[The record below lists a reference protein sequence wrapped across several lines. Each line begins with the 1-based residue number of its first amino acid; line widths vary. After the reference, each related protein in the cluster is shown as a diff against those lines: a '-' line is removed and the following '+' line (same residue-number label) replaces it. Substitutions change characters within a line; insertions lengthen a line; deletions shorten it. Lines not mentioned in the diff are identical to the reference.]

1 MFMNNLG
8 TARRA
13 ERAYAAAAAT
23 RSLRAQ
29 EAEVFMRVTASLR
42 HGVAGSPADRVRALA
57 DTSLLW
63 SSVLDQVRDPAN
75 QLPDRLRAMIASVAI
90 AVQRE
95 VTTEQ
100 PNFDFLIE
108 VNENIASGL
117 SDH

>member
-1 MFMNNLG
+1 MNNPG

-29 EAEVFMRVTASLR
+29 EAEIFTRVIASLR
-42 HGVAGSPADRVRALA
+42 RGARGTAADRVRALA

-63 SSVLDQVRDPAN
+63 ASVLDQVRDPDN
-75 QLPDRLRAMIASVAI
+75 QLPEGLRAMIASVAI
-90 AVQRE
+90 AVRRE
-95 VTTEQ
+95 VALER

-108 VNENIASGL
+108 VNENVASGL
-117 SDH
+117 TDN

>member
-1 MFMNNLG
+1 MNNLG

-23 RSLRAQ
+23 RNLRAQ
-29 EAEVFMRVTASLR
+29 EAEVFTRVIAALR
-42 HGVAGSPADRVRALA
+42 QGARGSAADGVRALA

-63 SSVLDQVRDPAN
+63 SSVLHQVRDPAN
-75 QLPDRLRAMIASVAI
+75 QLPERLRGMIASVAM

-95 VTTEQ
+95 AAQEQ

-108 VNENIASGL
+108 VNENIAAGL
-117 SDH
+117 AEN

>member
-1 MFMNNLG
+1 MNNLG

-29 EAEVFMRVTASLR
+29 EAEVFTRVTAALR
-42 HGVAGSPADRVRALA
+42 QGARGSAADRVRALA

-75 QLPDRLRAMIASVAI
+75 QLPERLRGMIASVAM

-95 VTTEQ
+95 VAQDQ

-108 VNENIASGL
+108 INENIAAGL
-117 SDH
+117 ADS

>member
-1 MFMNNLG
+1 MNNLG

-29 EAEVFMRVTASLR
+29 EAEVFARVIAALR
-42 HGVAGSPADRVRALA
+42 QGMSGSQAERVRALA

-63 SSVLDQVRDPAN
+63 ASVLAQVRDPAN
-75 QLPDRLRAMIASVAI
+75 QLPERLRGMLASVAL

-95 VTTEQ
+95 VSTEQ
-100 PNFDFLIE
+100 PNFGFLIE
-108 VNENIASGL
+108 VNENIAAGL
-117 SDH
+117 SDN

>member
-1 MFMNNLG
+1 MNDLG
-8 TARRA
+8 IARRA

-29 EAEVFMRVTASLR
+29 EAEVFARVIASLR
-42 HGVAGSPADRVRALA
+42 QGAQGSHADRVRALA

-75 QLPDRLRAMIASVAI
+75 QLPERLRAMIASVAM

-95 VTTEQ
+95 VQGEQ

-108 VNENIASGL
+108 VNENIAAGL
-117 SDH
+117 SDN